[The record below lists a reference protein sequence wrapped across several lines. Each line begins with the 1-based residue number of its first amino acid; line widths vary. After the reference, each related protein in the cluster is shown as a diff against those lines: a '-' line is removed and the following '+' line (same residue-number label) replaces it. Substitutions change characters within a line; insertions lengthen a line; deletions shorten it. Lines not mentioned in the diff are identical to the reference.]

1 VNIQEIP
8 IDSIHVAK
16 DRQLMDASTVPA
28 LAESIKSIGLQAPL
42 GVRANGDGHSLV
54 WGWKRLQAVKSLGWK
69 VVPASIVTLDDL
81 HAALAEIDENLCRAE
96 LTAAQRSKQLAK
108 RKELYESLH
117 PETRKGVAGGKA
129 SGESRKGS
137 KRTSDKMSFVQDTA
151 AKTGKSKRTVERAV
165 KVGEKLADDALFKL
179 GSHPIANNQAE
190 LAKLAEYTAKE
201 QAEIVVKLN
210 RGQLQRV
217 PEKEQP
223 KAKPAAKP
231 SKLPIEQQFRP
242 VYDALGK
249 FKRELDSLMRQ
260 SDHPNYKKIIAMAD
274 QQSDLLTEWKESRL

>member
-1 VNIQEIP
+1 MNIQEIP

-117 PETRKGVAGGKA
+117 PETKKGAQGGGKN
-129 SGESRKGS
+129 GKGTR
-137 KRTSDKMSFVQDTA
+137 KRTESDKMSFSEDTA